1 MLVCLE
7 MPKNPGRKKKAEK
20 KEKKK
25 QKTNLNLHQPGIPS
39 ASSAKTQLAAL
50 TVTTQVD
57 DGNYDRDLFSTWD
70 TIEGTCNTVSF
81 VPPPPQLPKPLHF
94 FLMYLVGLFVVT
106 NQPSSQNLNSVNTS
120 SSATAPTS
128 SSTRLAQQPRGLGS
142 APMTAP
148 LGLPPVMWTLTT
160 WSP

>member
-1 MLVCLE
+1 

-81 VPPPPQLPKPLHF
+81 VPPPPN
-94 FLMYLVGLFVVT
+94 Y
-106 NQPSSQNLNSVNTS
+106 QNLYTS
-120 SSATAPTS
+120 F
-128 SSTRLAQQPRGLGS
+128 LCIL
-142 APMTAP
+142 
-148 LGLPPVMWTLTT
+148 LVFL
-160 WSP
+160 WSPTNPRPKTSIA